1 MYAVE
6 ISKFIQ
12 PSEVGNNKET
22 RSVDFYNYNLAVRY
36 HHMFLVMPGGLEDE
50 IGGVLDYDKI
60 KVAIFDVRT
69 KDEVMRWPMED
80 CGNGNY
86 NATAFEECDYA
97 RKPPAYDHSYRTAGD
112 VFYWG
117 ESDGGDGNYYTCND
131 ICLRQPI
138 GLCGDGIKSNGP
150 KNTDMREACD
160 DGNTISGDGCSSD
173 CKTVEVG
180 YECPVWG

>member
-1 MYAVE
+1 MNQRLYQAKGSMIDARNLFVAVGGGEKRDYKTYRNKLAMYAVE

-12 PSEVGNNKET
+12 PSEVGNNKER
-22 RSVDFYNYNLAVRY
+22 RSVDFYNYDLAVRY
-36 HHMFLVMPGGLEDE
+36 HHMFLVMPGGLEDD

-117 ESDGGDGNYYTCND
+117 ESYGGDGNYYTCND

-138 GLCGDGIKSNGP
+138 GLCGDGI
-150 KNTDMREACD
+150 
-160 DGNTISGDGCSSD
+160 
-173 CKTVEVG
+173 
-180 YECPVWG
+180 